1 MSFDRQQLSG
11 LDEGFGL
18 VLGPQGQVLGPHDRV
33 LGPQDRVLGPQGQL
47 GPGSSG
53 WTVASVNVH

>member
-33 LGPQDRVLGPQGQL
+33 LGPQGQS